1 MPMPH
6 RPWCSCVE
14 KPHDDAAIK
23 NPTGVNQ
30 WGFNLVVEYS
40 TATNTHPEGV
50 RLAVLKTAPEEEFG
64 GYRRICANVLAG

>member
-1 MPMPH
+1 MPH

-40 TATNTHPEGV
+40 TPDDAPPVVLLQISQNMLSGGV
-50 RLAVLKTAPEEEFG
+50 
-64 GYRRICANVLAG
+64 